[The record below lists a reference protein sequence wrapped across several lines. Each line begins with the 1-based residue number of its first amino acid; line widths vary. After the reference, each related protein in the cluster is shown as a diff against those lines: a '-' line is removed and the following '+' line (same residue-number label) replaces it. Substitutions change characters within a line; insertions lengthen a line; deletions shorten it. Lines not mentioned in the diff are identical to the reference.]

1 MLAQTD
7 DVFEPRFRSC
17 DREGDRALNHVRI
30 VRWTI
35 IGALNVLQRIGDALD
50 VVISATAMSAPS
62 TARCGASSLGAPWR
76 GRDKPAFSSSVTT
89 TLPVFPVAPVTIILG
104 LIMIISCAVRAEKKE
119 YSSYGT
125 GRRVRLRVCR

>member
-17 DREGDRALNHVRI
+17 DRALDHVRV

-35 IGALNVLQRIGDALD
+35 IGALNALQRIGDALD

-62 TARCGASSLGAPWR
+62 TARCGHLLSVHHGAD
-76 GRDKPAFSSSVTT
+76 G
-89 TLPVFPVAPVTIILG
+89 
-104 LIMIISCAVRAEKKE
+104 ISRLSAVR
-119 YSSYGT
+119 
-125 GRRVRLRVCR
+125 